1 LACGQSGQA
10 TVTPQN
16 LYSTS
21 KPGTVLVLADFK
33 AHLTVPA
40 PKLDDARLEAL
51 KNRAVTMIRSGQL
64 ASDQDAIASWL
75 IDQVLSDP
83 LAYFLPTK
91 DLSQTDVEVVGQG
104 SGFVIAP
111 NGYVITNR
119 DGDGK
124 EYKNVAAPVQFNET
138 PPAPARAPEHG
149 QHTEEI
155 LLELDLDWDDIVRA
169 KESGAIL

>member
-1 LACGQSGQA
+1 MLRSVSLKAAIAVLALPMLAAACGEASSA
-10 TVTPQN
+10 PLTAQN
-16 LYSTS
+16 LFATS
-21 KPGTVLVLADFK
+21 KPGTVLVLSDFK

-40 PKLDDARLEAL
+40 AKLDDARLEFL

-111 NGYVITNR
+111 NGYVITNAH
-119 DGDGK
+119 
-124 EYKNVAAPVQFNET
+124 VAAPDET
-138 PPAPARAPEHG
+138 QLR
-149 QHTEEI
+149 Q
-155 LLELDLDWDDIVRA
+155 ELADNGLKDFVAQDVKDFMKSA
-169 KESGAIL
+169 